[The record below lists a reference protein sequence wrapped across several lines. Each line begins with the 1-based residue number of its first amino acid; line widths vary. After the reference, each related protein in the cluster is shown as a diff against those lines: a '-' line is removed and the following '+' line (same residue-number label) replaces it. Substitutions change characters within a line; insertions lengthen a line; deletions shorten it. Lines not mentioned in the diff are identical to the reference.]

1 MTLQKNNIETKQN
14 TEHSI
19 LQHSL
24 QEEHKIATDTL
35 SSLNP
40 VMREQLSLLFQ
51 DTKDIEKQFSTLKTK
66 EQWSHLQAGLT
77 NLLETLSQYE
87 SLQNR
92 LQSQP
97 SPVNIIE
104 LCEKIASTFKNTAH
118 YRHIQFSFENNLTK
132 DEPFTHY
139 SCDGKKMQEAL
150 IRLLTNAFDIIGKEN
165 DSFILFKLEN
175 TENNSCSIQIKRN
188 GSALSETDLTNLSS
202 GIVSKEFFQHHS
214 GILCCKEL
222 MDSFHGKFSIS
233 SQEEST
239 QFTLEFPCTKCA

>member
-1 MTLQKNNIETKQN
+1 MKLQQSNNETKQN
-14 TEHSI
+14 IGHSV
-19 LQHSL
+19 LQHPL
-24 QEEHKIATDTL
+24 QEENQIAKDTL

-40 VMREQLSLLFQ
+40 VMREQISLLFQ
-51 DTKDIEKQFSTLKTK
+51 DTKDIEKQFSTIKTK
-66 EQWSHLQAGLT
+66 EQWEHLQAGLA

-97 SPVNIIE
+97 FPVNIIE
-104 LCEKIASTFKNTAH
+104 LCEKIASTFKNTAQ
-118 YRHIQFSFENNLTK
+118 YRHIQFSFENNLTN
-132 DEPFTHY
+132 DAPFTNY

-150 IRLLTNAFDIIGKEN
+150 IRLLTNAFDNIDEEDG
-165 DSFILFKLEN
+165 SFILFKLEN
-175 TENNSCSIQIKRN
+175 TENDSCSIQIKRD
-188 GSALSETDLTNLSS
+188 GSSLSEADLTNLSS
-202 GIVSKEFFQHHS
+202 GIISKEFFQRHS

-222 MDSFHGKFSIS
+222 MDSFDGKFIIS

>member
-24 QEEHKIATDTL
+24 QEENKIAKDTL
-35 SSLNP
+35 SNLNP
-40 VMREQLSLLFQ
+40 VMREQISLLFQ
-51 DTKDIEKQFSTLKTK
+51 DTKDIEKQFSTIKTQ
-66 EQWSHLQAGLT
+66 EQWEHLQNGLT
-77 NLLETLSQYE
+77 KLLDTLSQYE

-97 SPVNIIE
+97 FPVNIVE

-118 YRHIQFSFENNLTK
+118 YRHIQFSFENNLTN
-132 DEPFTHY
+132 DAAFTHY

-150 IRLLTNAFDIIGKEN
+150 MRLLTNAFDIINEG
-165 DSFILFKLEN
+165 DGSFIHFKLEN
-175 TENNSCSIQIKRN
+175 AENDSCSIKIKRD
-188 GSALSETDLTNLSS
+188 GSSLSETDLTNLSS

-222 MDSFHGKFSIS
+222 MDSFHGKFTIS